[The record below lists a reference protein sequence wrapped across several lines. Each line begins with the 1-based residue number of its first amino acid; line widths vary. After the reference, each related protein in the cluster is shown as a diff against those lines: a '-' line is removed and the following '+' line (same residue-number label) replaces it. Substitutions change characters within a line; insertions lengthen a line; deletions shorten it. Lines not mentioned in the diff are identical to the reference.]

1 MFLFYQVVAVY
12 VTAPS
17 MEEAR
22 MISRHLVNSR
32 LVACV
37 NIIPSIVSVYEWNDK
52 VEEASEVMMM
62 IKVILIFV
70 ALKFTSFIV
79 CESICNY
86 LQYFYLFYRLG
97 PR

>member
-1 MFLFYQVVAVY
+1 
-12 VTAPS
+12 
-17 MEEAR
+17 

-62 IKVILIFV
+62 IKV
-70 ALKFTSFIV
+70 SFI
-79 CESICNY
+79 Y
-86 LQYFYLFYRLG
+86 
-97 PR
+97 